1 MIILQILRRPRYL
14 GKIVVLF
21 RIEQRAYH
29 LSPSGLSE
37 AQILNYR
44 TFVPVRQACCARHSA
59 ELLEEASGLVSK
71 DMKLNQ

>member
-44 TFVPVRQACCARHSA
+44 GHLFPFVKRAAQGIAQNYLKKHQDLCQ
-59 ELLEEASGLVSK
+59 K
-71 DMKLNQ
+71 T